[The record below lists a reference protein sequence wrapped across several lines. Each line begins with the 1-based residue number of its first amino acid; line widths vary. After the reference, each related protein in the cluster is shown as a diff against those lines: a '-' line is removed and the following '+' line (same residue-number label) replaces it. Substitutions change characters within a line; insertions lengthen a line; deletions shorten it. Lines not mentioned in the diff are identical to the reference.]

1 MDKISETQKSIKKKL
16 SLKDYN
22 SNIGCTPPNKEI
34 IVHTN
39 PNPQNVIDKKQINI
53 RWLGDAVKPKKKMT
67 FYLTNE
73 SEVKLN
79 EVFSRRLMN
88 NEKVD
93 KSILINR
100 AVELL
105 WIEEKKYKI
114 Q

>member
-1 MDKISETQKSIKKKL
+1 MDKISQTQKSIKKKL

-34 IVHTN
+34 VVQTN
-39 PNPQNVIDKKQINI
+39 PNSKNIVEVKQINI
-53 RWLGDAVKPKKKMT
+53 RWMGDPIKPKKKMT

-73 SEVKLN
+73 SEIKFN
-79 EVFSRRLMN
+79 EVFSRKLMN

-105 WIEEKKYKI
+105 WIEEKKYEI
-114 Q
+114 